1 MIFNRNQYFLDP
13 AAGASDD
20 WYKGTLGTRY
30 AFTSE
35 MRDTGRYGFELPPK
49 QIIPSGEEFVAG
61 MRAIFEKLI
70 ADSSK

>member
-1 MIFNRNQYFLDP
+1 
-13 AAGASDD
+13 
-20 WYKGTLGTRY
+20 
-30 AFTSE
+30 